1 MKLLM
6 REVFA
11 LYLCFLCREH
21 VWRFIFDYSLAIAA
35 VTVLIQKATY
45 VSFLVYMYVL
55 QQQRIEEGFVCK

>member
-55 QQQRIEEGFVCK
+55 

>member
-1 MKLLM
+1 M
-6 REVFA
+6 FA

-21 VWRFIFDYSLAIAA
+21 VWCFIFHYLLAIAA

-55 QQQRIEEGFVCK
+55 KQQRIEEGFVCK